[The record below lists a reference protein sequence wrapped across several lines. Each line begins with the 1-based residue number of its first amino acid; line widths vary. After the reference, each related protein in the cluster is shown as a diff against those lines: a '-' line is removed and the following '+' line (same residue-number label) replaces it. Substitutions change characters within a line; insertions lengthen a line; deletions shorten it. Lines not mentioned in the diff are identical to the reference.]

1 MAITTYTGT
10 GVSTL
15 VGTWTHTDGDANE
28 TIAIAGTV
36 WGARF
41 NPDTTTGPI
50 EVEVVWSQSVSGRI
64 TTLTVYNNATVTN
77 GKFVIWYTP
86 N

>member
-1 MAITTYTGT
+1 MAVTPYLPASVQI
-10 GVSTL
+10 L
-15 VGTWTHTDGDANE
+15 VGTWTHTDGAANE

-41 NPDTTTGPI
+41 NPDTTTGPVEI
-50 EVEVVWSQSVSGRI
+50 ECLWSQSVSGAI
-64 TTLTVYNNATVTN
+64 TTLTIYNNATVTN
-77 GKFVIWYTP
+77 GKFFILYTP